1 MAKTEQPGAC
11 SLRKAAVASALEL
24 LAQLPGGIAA
34 VIGEEKVFLILIVQP
49 LDKFRY
55 TGQDMVAMVD
65 DTIHITDEALLFI
78 KIEIVHFIILPFLF
92 ISVPL

>member
-1 MAKTEQPGAC
+1 MFLRNIKTHAG
-11 SLRKAAVASALEL
+11 EL

-34 VIGEEKVFLILIVQP
+34 VIGEEKVFLVLIVQP

-65 DTIHITDEALLFI
+65 DTIHIADEALLFI